1 MLRIRSELPPLSP
14 RGRLAIK
21 TYLKMIL
28 MLLVNRYASYAGTVE
43 TFQRQQRDLDLLL
56 PLFRFLGDNCGKIQV
71 REACR
76 IVGMSESNFTSFFK
90 RVTGLSFMKYLNHY
104 RVERSQ
110 VLLANTDEPMASIS
124 HEMGFCDQSYF
135 GTVFRRLVGMTPA
148 AYRKR
153 YRINDGS
160 GRGQISSAPPIWP
173 AKASLTGTPQR
184 STTEINRQLAALH
197 GKPMINQTYFN

>member
-1 MLRIRSELPPLSP
+1 
-14 RGRLAIK
+14 
-21 TYLKMIL
+21 
-28 MLLVNRYASYAGTVE
+28 
-43 TFQRQQRDLDLLL
+43 
-56 PLFRFLGDNCGKIQV
+56 
-71 REACR
+71 
-76 IVGMSESNFTSFFK
+76 
-90 RVTGLSFMKYLNHY
+90 
-104 RVERSQ
+104 
-110 VLLANTDEPMASIS
+110 
-124 HEMGFCDQSYF
+124 MGFCDQSYF